1 MTAVDFIVQKLNPLV
16 NAMPNDI
23 YSTICNIM
31 LEAKKMEKEQME
43 DCWIAAHQ
51 TGRFEGK
58 GIAQEDW
65 QTFFNYYNEI
75 YK

>member
-31 LEAKKMEKEQME
+31 LEAKKMEKEQIINAVNYG
-43 DCWIAAHQ
+43 CP
-51 TGRFEGK
+51 
-58 GIAQEDW
+58 DW
-65 QTFFNYYNEI
+65 EEAEQYYKET